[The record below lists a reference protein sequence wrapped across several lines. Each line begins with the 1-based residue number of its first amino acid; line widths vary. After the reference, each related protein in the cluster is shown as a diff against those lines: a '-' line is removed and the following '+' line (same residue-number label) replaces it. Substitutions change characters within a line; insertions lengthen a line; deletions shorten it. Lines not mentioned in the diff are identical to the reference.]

1 MLKIYDLF
9 LSFMTLRII
18 LVTIFVIDARIFG
31 QKLPRMPKVHKSS
44 WESSQLLLSSE
55 LRSGAVA
62 PKRLARY
69 VSMPVLCCTFLR
81 HLPPATVCSSLP
93 PPLLLNVN
101 VSLHSDLKIAPI
113 YLIQYFKIRF
123 FHYLRAWI
131 LSPQD
136 SFNKIIKM
144 FLNDPPIHLP
154 MIWFMF

>member
-9 LSFMTLRII
+9 LSFMSLRII

-113 YLIQYFKIRF
+113 FLNQYFKIRVF
-123 FHYLRAWI
+123 PFICLQWFA
-131 LSPQD
+131 LENQQSPFYVVNEVTLTGQ
-136 SFNKIIKM
+136 SQSLKFC
-144 FLNDPPIHLP
+144 
-154 MIWFMF
+154 